1 MLKYNSWVSFWRRI
15 EVAITSLTRNQVV
28 GQPARGFESHC
39 LRWSEE
45 AVVKQMSNH
54 PFCNSPFCCNII
66 HIITV
71 KNVICKKSLKL
82 PFPDVNAGHMEHVLF
97 TQPKSASAAR
107 GSLFEVCMGLYL
119 ISCVKVPLFRQN
131 YGLSR
136 QLCDSTGSDS
146 EKIPSKL
153 YFAGI
158 FLLRI

>member
-1 MLKYNSWVSFWRRI
+1 METYRSGHNELDSKSSCRATGTWVRI
-15 EVAITSLTRNQVV
+15 PPSPLFRKGAVA
-28 GQPARGFESHC
+28 
-39 LRWSEE
+39 
-45 AVVKQMSNH
+45 KQMSNH

-119 ISCVKVPLFRQN
+119 ISCVKVPLLGQN

-136 QLCDSTGSDS
+136 RLCDSTGSDS

>member
-1 MLKYNSWVSFWRRI
+1 
-15 EVAITSLTRNQVV
+15 
-28 GQPARGFESHC
+28 
-39 LRWSEE
+39 
-45 AVVKQMSNH
+45 MSNH

-119 ISCVKVPLFRQN
+119 ISCVKVPLFGQN
-131 YGLSR
+131 ALRFIGLQQKGAVLKQMSHHPFCNSPLQFDQFQRKNQEVLFPNIRSKSSR
-136 QLCDSTGSDS
+136 SFIL
-146 EKIPSKL
+146 
-153 YFAGI
+153 FAGMYRLI
-158 FLLRI
+158 TC

>member
-1 MLKYNSWVSFWRRI
+1 METYRSGHNELDSKSSCRATGTWVRI
-15 EVAITSLTRNQVV
+15 PPSPLFRK
-28 GQPARGFESHC
+28 G
-39 LRWSEE
+39 

-119 ISCVKVPLFRQN
+119 ISCVKVPLWGQN

-136 QLCDSTGSDS
+136 RLCDSTGSDS
-146 EKIPSKL
+146 EKISSKL